1 MNPGAQ
7 PVLRLRSRLAWAMLG
22 MACGLGLW
30 WGIPGPEGVRQ
41 SDAVGA
47 GQVGAASGESTAHGG
62 AQSGVELVRAVA
74 SGASEGGSPPNLTP
88 RAKPA
93 LAPGEVMKL
102 HASLMAP
109 QLLTSEGIL
118 SSLAL
123 NPDGKRPSAD
133 ASARLDVLLAGAR
146 SSAQALAKEVE
157 DVTARELVE
166 LRDSGVAG
174 TFKADE
180 SPFARFGFDAVFTKN
195 LATGEGLGASLRN
208 MPKLRA
214 ARSRLSA
221 IGCDTVLR
229 AAEILVSDGVLSD
242 QGLGMVREVVAD
254 VRAK

>member
-1 MNPGAQ
+1 MKAATR
-7 PVLRLRSRLAWAMLG
+7 PVLRFRSRWGWAILG
-22 MACGLGLW
+22 VACGLGLW
-30 WGIPGPEGVRQ
+30 WVIPGPERVRQ
-41 SDAVGA
+41 AHAVGA
-47 GQVGAASGESTAHGG
+47 GEAVATRDEIAAHGRAQMGAERVGA
-62 AQSGVELVRAVA
+62 L
-74 SGASEGGSPPNLTP
+74 ASEGEGIPSDLPPRVKL
-88 RAKPA
+88 A
-93 LAPGEVMKL
+93 LAPSEVMKL

-118 SSLAL
+118 SSAAL
-123 NPDGKRPSAD
+123 NPDGRRPSAD

-166 LRDSGVAG
+166 LRDSGVGG

-180 SPFARFGFDAVFTKN
+180 SPFAKFGFDAVFTKN
-195 LATGEGLGASLRN
+195 LATGEGLGASLRK

-221 IGCDTVLR
+221 LGCDMVLR

-242 QGLGMVREVVAD
+242 QGLELIRDVVAD